1 MSAGKRSQDM
11 LRRIIAA
18 TAVLA
23 ALGLAAPAQAGE
35 LSDYS
40 VKALLEP
47 CVEGDN
53 DSRWGAAAEAECEQY
68 IMGFTDAIVLTAT
81 EGSICLP
88 ELNRADEVR
97 WAFMRWAHQNFDQRD
112 MPAAK
117 GLQAVIEEKF
127 RCR

>member
-1 MSAGKRSQDM
+1 MR
-11 LRRIIAA
+11 RRITVALAA
-18 TAVLA
+18 A
-23 ALGLAAPAQAGE
+23 ALGIAGSGSTHAGE
-35 LSDYS
+35 LSEYT
-40 VKALLEP
+40 VKQLLEP

-68 IMGFTDAIVLTAT
+68 IMGFTDALVLTTT
-81 EGSICLP
+81 EGTVCLP

-97 WAFMRWAHQNFDQRD
+97 WAFMRWAHKNFEKRE

-117 GLQAVIEEKF
+117 GLQAVVEEKF